1 MKIQYKLLYEGA
13 VAPTKAHTTDAGY
26 DLTAWSASTSNVSD
40 YVEYNTGVAVNIPE
54 GYVGLLLPR
63 SSVSNKDLQFIQ
75 SPILNAN
82 VDNNMALANTI
93 GVSDAFYQ
101 GPICFRYRI
110 LGDNVYQ
117 PGDRVGQLVIL
128 KLPEVEL
135 EETDSFTKSERG
147 ENGFGSTG
155 S

>member
-40 YVEYNTGVAVNIPE
+40 YIEYNTGVAVNIPE
-54 GYVGLLLPR
+54 GYVGLLFPR
-63 SSVSNKDLQFIQ
+63 SSVTNKDMMLKNSVGVLDSGFQGA
-75 SPILNAN
+75 IL
-82 VDNNMALANTI
+82 
-93 GVSDAFYQ
+93 
-101 GPICFRYRI
+101 FRYWEY
-110 LGDNVYQ
+110 GDEIYKV
-117 PGDRVGQLVIL
+117 GDRVGQLVIL

-155 S
+155 N

>member
-13 VAPTKAHTTDAGY
+13 VAPTKAHATDAGY

-40 YVEYNTGVAVNIPE
+40 YIEYNTGVAINIPE
-54 GYVGLLLPR
+54 GYVGLLFPR
-63 SSVSNKDLQFIQ
+63 SSVSNKDI
-75 SPILNAN
+75 ILKNC
-82 VDNNMALANTI
+82 V
-93 GVSDAFYQ
+93 GVLDSGYQ
-101 GPICFRYRI
+101 GAILFRYRKY
-110 LGDNVYQ
+110 GDNIYQ
-117 PGDRVGQLVIL
+117 VGDRVGQLVIL

-155 S
+155 N

>member
-13 VAPTKAHTTDAGY
+13 AAPTKAHTTDAGY
-26 DLTAWSASTSNVSD
+26 DLTAWSASTSNISD

-54 GYVGLLLPR
+54 GYVGLLFPR
-63 SSVSNKDLQFIQ
+63 SSVSNKDM
-75 SPILNAN
+75 ILKNC
-82 VDNNMALANTI
+82 V
-93 GVSDAFYQ
+93 GVLDSGYL
-101 GPICFRYRI
+101 GNILFRYRNY
-110 LGDNVYQ
+110 GDNIYQ
-117 PGDRVGQLVIL
+117 VGDRVGQLVIL

-135 EETDSFTKSERG
+135 EETDSFTKSQRG

>member
-40 YVEYNTGVAVNIPE
+40 YIEYNTGVAVNIPE
-54 GYVGLLLPR
+54 GYVGLLFPR
-63 SSVSNKDLQFIQ
+63 SSVTNKTMLLKN
-75 SPILNAN
+75 S
-82 VDNNMALANTI
+82 V
-93 GVSDAFYQ
+93 GVLDPGYQ
-101 GPICFRYRI
+101 GAILFRYWEY
-110 LGDNVYQ
+110 GDEIYKV
-117 PGDRVGQLVIL
+117 GDRVGQLVIL

-155 S
+155 N

>member
-1 MKIQYKLLYEGA
+1 MKIQYKLLYEDA

-54 GYVGLLLPR
+54 GYVGLLFPR
-63 SSVSNKDLQFIQ
+63 SSVSNKDM
-75 SPILNAN
+75 ILKNC
-82 VDNNMALANTI
+82 V
-93 GVSDAFYQ
+93 GVLDSGYQ
-101 GPICFRYRI
+101 GAILFRYRSY
-110 LGDNVYQ
+110 GDNVYQ
-117 PGDRVGQLVIL
+117 PGDRIGQLVIL

-147 ENGFGSTG
+147 EKGFGSTG
-155 S
+155 N